1 MITLDSLSAVQLW
14 GEACIPAAQ
23 GDGVRSSW
31 SWALHCVQRDGADH
45 GQTAAGHGQFCSVGS
60 SLVCFC
66 FSVCIVSHLS
76 SSPGRSFCWWKYL
89 LPVWGEGSFDE
100 GTQWHQTLCSVPSP
114 CSGGGGGSTGFQ
126 LECRGGICGK
136 DLPEA
141 QRGGTQAGHCHLKHS
156 TCLLT
161 GWLACLKSNHLSSG
175 VWLPRVDFLCNF
187 HFNSR
192 VFFSILFYSSRN

>member
-1 MITLDSLSAVQLW
+1 MHPSSTGWRCTELLVLSPSL
-14 GEACIPAAQ
+14 
-23 GDGVRSSW
+23 
-31 SWALHCVQRDGADH
+31 
-45 GQTAAGHGQFCSVGS
+45 CSVWRSRSRPNSCWTWSVLLGS
-60 SLVCFC
+60 SLVCSC

-76 SSPGRSFCWWKYL
+76 SSPGRSFCWWESL

-114 CSGGGGGSTGFQ
+114 CSGGGGGPTGFQ

-187 HFNSR
+187 HLNLR